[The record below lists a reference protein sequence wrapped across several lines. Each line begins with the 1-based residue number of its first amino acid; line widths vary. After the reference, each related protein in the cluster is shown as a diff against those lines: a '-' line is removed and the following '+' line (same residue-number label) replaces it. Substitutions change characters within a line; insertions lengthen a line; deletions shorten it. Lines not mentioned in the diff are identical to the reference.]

1 MKKSVIALAVAA
13 ALPVAAQADTIL
25 SGSVAVEYKLGAIH
39 EPSIETKLSAKSSEK
54 LANGMDVTTSFNVLG
69 DKTQGTASLSSDD
82 FGVIKGGS
90 AAKTLVDVADGD
102 DGVNEHDADLNGI
115 AYTGNFAGIDVN
127 ASTGKFDENDSAI
140 TALVKYN
147 TYGAS
152 YEFNGLTVTGQS
164 TKEGIKSATR
174 KYTASYAFGDLTV
187 SGSKSDGADAVV
199 KAAYV
204 VTRGDLKVT
213 ASADSADDWDLEAV
227 YTMGDLALT
236 AKDDEQAGGAKVSA
250 KYVAGELSLEVD
262 SDSKVVVAYDMG
274 NADLS
279 MTRDDD
285 DTKVKYTVAF

>member
-39 EPSIETKLSAKSSEK
+39 EPSIETKLSAESSEK

-90 AAKTLVDVADGD
+90 SAKTLVDVADGD

-115 AYTGNFAGIDVN
+115 AYTGNFGGIDVN
-127 ASTGKFDENDSAI
+127 ASTGKFDENDSDI

-152 YEFNGLTVTGQS
+152 YEFNGLTVTAQS

-187 SGSKSDGADAVV
+187 SGSKSDGEDAVV

-236 AKDDEQAGGAKVSA
+236 AKDDEQVGGAKVSA
-250 KYVAGELSLEVD
+250 KYIAGELSLEVD

-279 MTRDDD
+279 MTRDDT